1 MIFILNKHMC
11 FIFDTFIHHLI
22 DNIRI
27 LRTYKYRR
35 QNSVTSVT
43 PLPGMIAL
51 KLGGKTMGFIVL
63 IIFRFGFSD
72 VTLIFGGAITHCLM

>member
-11 FIFDTFIHHLI
+11 FIYIFDTFFHHLI

-35 QNSVTSVT
+35 QNSVTPVT

-51 KLGGKTMGFIVL
+51 KLGGNKGFHCLGKI
-63 IIFRFGFSD
+63 SD
-72 VTLIFGGAITHCLM
+72 V